1 VLSQLPARLLSFFA
15 RDVSLVLWD
24 LADIALVALVFYYV
38 LLLIKGTRAMQMG
51 VGLAFVFVLYQVAK
65 RLGLVTLYAM
75 LDTLLTSLVLII
87 VVIFQ
92 HDIRR
97 ALMRFGRRPLL
108 APARTAL
115 ETQVIEEV
123 VKASTSLAQ
132 KRIGGLI
139 VFERDALLDEFI
151 EPGTLLDAGV
161 SKELLYSIFL
171 PSYENPLHDGAVIIR
186 EGRVQQAGA
195 FLPLSASTKL
205 EKVLGTRHR
214 AAVGLSE
221 DTDAAVV
228 VISEERGSVSLCF
241 NGNVVRDLDAVSLRT
256 ALLGLLTKQPRKRAS
271 RAPAGASAR
280 PTPATQAQVQAPQ
293 KPDGEGGEP
302 GPDVTKVKPEEVT

>member
-1 VLSQLPARLLSFFA
+1 MLSDALHRLLSFFA
-15 RDVSLVLWD
+15 RDASLVFWD
-24 LADIALVALVFYYV
+24 LADITLVAFVLYYV

-51 VGLAFVFVLYQVAK
+51 IGLAFVFVLYQVAK

-108 APARTAL
+108 APARSAL
-115 ETQVIEEV
+115 EAQVIEEV
-123 VKASTSLAQ
+123 VKAASSLAQ

-151 EPGTLLDAGV
+151 EPGTILDAGV

-186 EGRVQQAGA
+186 DGRVQQAGA

-205 EKVLGTRHR
+205 DKALGTRHR
-214 AAVGLSE
+214 AAIGLSE

-228 VISEERGSVSLCF
+228 VISEERGAVSLCF

-256 ALLGLLTKQPRKRAS
+256 ALLGLLTKQPRKRGS
-271 RAPAGASAR
+271 RTPVALVPRTSQPAPAPVR
-280 PTPATQAQVQAPQ
+280 
-293 KPDGEGGEP
+293 DEGPLSEDP
-302 GPDVTKVKPEEVT
+302 GPDAGKVEEVS

>member
-1 VLSQLPARLLSFFA
+1 M
-15 RDVSLVLWD
+15 SLV
-24 LADIALVALVFYYV
+24 AVGPGDIALVALVFYYV

-51 VGLAFVFVLYQVAK
+51 VGLAFVFIVYQVAK

-256 ALLGLLTKQPRKRAS
+256 ALLGLLTKQPRKRSS
-271 RAPAGASAR
+271 RAAAPASPR
-280 PTPATQAQVQAPQ
+280 PSQPPS
-293 KPDGEGGEP
+293 KPDPESGEP
-302 GPDVTKVKPEEVT
+302 TVDAPKVKPEEVS

>member
-1 VLSQLPARLLSFFA
+1 
-15 RDVSLVLWD
+15 
-24 LADIALVALVFYYV
+24 
-38 LLLIKGTRAMQMG
+38 
-51 VGLAFVFVLYQVAK
+51 
-65 RLGLVTLYAM
+65 
-75 LDTLLTSLVLII
+75 
-87 VVIFQ
+87 
-92 HDIRR
+92 
-97 ALMRFGRRPLL
+97 MRFGRRPLL

-241 NGNVVRDLDAVSLRT
+241 NGNVVRDLDAASLRT

-271 RAPAGASAR
+271 RAPSAAPAR
-280 PTPATQAQVQAPQ
+280 PSQPQA
-293 KPDGEGGEP
+293 KPEAETAEP
-302 GPDVTKVKPEEVT
+302 SQEVPKVNPEEVS